1 MKNLRQL
8 CAGLILM
15 LVLTST
21 VFAGQMDCPGITQE
35 PPPPSNAMAGDM
47 PNGVTGDIQN
57 GVQSTDTEATTQTVL
72 TLLLVALS
80 VV

>member
-8 CAGLILM
+8 CIALVLM
-15 LVLTST
+15 LTLSATVL
-21 VFAGQMDCPGITQE
+21 AGQVDCPGVTQE
-35 PPPPSNAMAGDM
+35 PPTTENAVAGDM

-57 GVQSTDTEATTQTVL
+57 GVQSTDTEAVTQIGF
-72 TLLLVALS
+72 TLLFGALY